1 MGDQYD
7 IFFSYAHA
15 DKKAAKPLLDAFA
28 VKGIKVFHDDTEII
42 DGQSISRRITDGLSG
57 AKTLVAWYSK
67 TYPTRRACQWELT
80 AAIIAAQRDSSDIK
94 AIENRI
100 LALNPEPT
108 RTHIQPLHIQD
119 QRYIAAHD
127 VDAEKLAQQ
136 VFDHLQR
143 VHQTFGGFR
152 HLTRPHWFGS
162 NMRLGSNRFVG
173 RVADLWAIHSG
184 LLKHNFAMITGSGT
198 GLVQVQGMGGIGKT
212 LLAEEY
218 ALRFGSAYP
227 GGVFWLRATS
237 DTSEALSTQILRIA
251 DHLSLETANLTP
263 DQILGL
269 LRRELSAKDPYLWVV
284 DDVPPDA
291 ATEDLVN
298 WRAPSV
304 NGVTLVTTRSTQME
318 GSGFVHRLDVL
329 SDEEALELLT
339 SRRTTKTELE
349 RMDAR
354 EILELLGNHALAVDV
369 ARAAVDKLGYAEFLK
384 RLKNPSADATDFA
397 AKLSSDLPTGHE
409 KQIAATLLDSI
420 KRLDENGLNFLH
432 LAALLAPALIPQE
445 LVTDV
450 FSRFSTE
457 PASGADQ
464 AILGMD
470 AATRE
475 ALAERPPCVDDAP
488 ESISV
493 HVLVSRTI
501 RFHAGEPPSALR
513 DAVIAAVTDRMAA
526 ADDIRNHSHLLP
538 LIAHARALT
547 MHPLDVATA
556 TILLWLGRFN
566 YERGAFAEAKTD
578 YYGTLETRKLIF
590 GLEHPNT
597 LTSMNNLASTLSAQ
611 GDNAGAR
618 AILDEVLAVRR
629 QVQGA
634 EHPATLTSMNN
645 LAFALADLGEAE
657 AARPLIEEAL
667 PIAIERYG
675 VKPDFSKA
683 LLNTA
688 AYLGV
693 PLPPNAL
700 PQS

>member
-1 MGDQYD
+1 VGDQYD

-15 DKKAAKPLLDAFA
+15 DKEAVKPLLAAFA
-28 VKGIKVFHDDTEII
+28 ARAMDVFHDETEII
-42 DGQSISRRITDGLSG
+42 DGQSITRRITDGLSG
-57 AKTLVAWYSK
+57 AKVLVAWYSE

-80 AAIIAAQRDSSDIK
+80 AAIIAAQCDSSDIK

-100 LALNPEPT
+100 LALNPEST

-119 QRYIAAHD
+119 QRYIAAYD
-127 VDAEKLAQQ
+127 VDADKLAQQ

-143 VHQTFGGFR
+143 VDQTFGEFH

-237 DTSEALSTQILRIA
+237 DTGEALSTQILRIA
-251 DHLSLETANLTP
+251 DHLTVETANLTP

-269 LRRELSAKDPYLWVV
+269 LRQKLSAMKPYLWVV

-291 ATEDLVN
+291 ATEDLIN

-339 SRRTTKTELE
+339 SRRTPKPDVENAA
-349 RMDAR
+349 AR
-354 EILELLGNHALAVDV
+354 EILKLLGNHALAVDV
-369 ARAAVDKLGYAEFLK
+369 ARAAVDKLGYADFLK
-384 RLKNPSADATDFA
+384 RLKHSSTDATDFA
-397 AKLSSDLPTGHE
+397 AKLSGELPTGHE

-432 LAALLAPALIPQE
+432 LAALLAPAPIPQE

-450 FSRFSTE
+450 FSRFSIE
-457 PASGADQ
+457 PVSGADQ

-501 RFHAGEPPSALR
+501 RFHAGDPPPALR
-513 DAVIAAVTDRMAA
+513 DAVIAAVIDCMKAA
-526 ADDIRNHSHLLP
+526 NDIRNHSHLLP

-547 MHPLDVATA
+547 VHPLNVATA
-556 TILLWLGRFN
+556 EILLWLGRFN
-566 YERGAFAEAKTD
+566 RERGAFAEAEFD
-578 YYGTLETRKLIF
+578 YYRTLEARKLLLGF
-590 GLEHPNT
+590 EHYQT
-597 LTSMNNLASTLSAQ
+597 LCSMNNLAATLSVRGKHAE
-611 GDNAGAR
+611 AR
-618 AILDEVLAVRR
+618 AI
-629 QVQGA
+629 
-634 EHPATLTSMNN
+634 
-645 LAFALADLGEAE
+645 
-657 AARPLIEEAL
+657 EEG
-667 PIAIERYG
+667 Y
-675 VKPDFSKA
+675 
-683 LLNTA
+683 
-688 AYLGV
+688 
-693 PLPPNAL
+693 
-700 PQS
+700 